1 MEPPLPLSF
10 PLSPHSAWTISS
22 ILLTCIQPMLMI
34 LKSVSPGL
42 DFRIQLL
49 TWLLLFPV
57 LEEPQTCHGQAWTPT
72 FPTVLLLFIPHH
84 PIGLTFPQIPRNWA
98 TPLNIILPLHVV
110 NRQVMLCPL
119 EASERSFISERCESS
134 PLLST
139 HQWLPTSYR
148 IKSKT
153 LNLVFKAPC
162 LLSPPCPLAQH
173 IRVCPCYPIPLCL
186 C

>member
-119 EASERSFISERCESS
+119 
-134 PLLST
+134 
-139 HQWLPTSYR
+139 H
-148 IKSKT
+148 
-153 LNLVFKAPC
+153 PC
-162 LLSPPCPLAQH
+162 LDDWKPKWKLQSDLSFLKDVNHLLCFQPTNGFPPPTG
-173 IRVCPCYPIPLCL
+173 
-186 C
+186 